1 VDSPEALGL
10 AGVLAGVEVGT
21 PKENPPLADDA
32 FPLLIED
39 VAGAVDVATPNEKPP
54 APMLAGVS
62 FLFSSL
68 LTFAFAGVA
77 STPKLTDTLESVNGL
92 VIVDDGGPPKENP
105 PLPIAPKLGFV
116 EVLVVS
122 RLST

>member
-68 LTFAFAGVA
+68 A
-77 STPKLTDTLESVNGL
+77 STPKLTDTLESVDGI

-105 PLPIAPKLGFV
+105 PLPIIPTLGFV
-116 EVLVVS
+116 EVLVAS